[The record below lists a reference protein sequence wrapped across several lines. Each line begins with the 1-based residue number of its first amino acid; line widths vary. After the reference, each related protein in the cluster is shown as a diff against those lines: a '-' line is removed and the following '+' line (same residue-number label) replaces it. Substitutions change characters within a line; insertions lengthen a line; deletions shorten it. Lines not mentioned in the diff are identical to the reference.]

1 MKRLFIVLIKYIPI
15 IQMVGMLFNNI
26 LYCFSDIYIISY
38 ILDFIIGNSITTTFL
53 LYVCSYVFGFCKWHR
68 FIITANIINLLIAN
82 LDAYYRIPI
91 SDIQLLIVY
100 HFIAAI
106 FICISTYIH
115 IKNNR
120 KEANVSSTELYN
132 GIMSLHNVF
141 DYVEKQDNKTFWK
154 SMRKLHESIKGA
166 HFDEEY
172 AKWQVSTMY
181 HTADNGKICKGEIYN
196 YDCAKNVF
204 DKYVRNI
211 NSSITVW
218 DVYVAIN
225 AQYHDYIRLYSEW
238 FRNINKNE
246 LDNKIIESAIT
257 FYFKDE
263 DSGSTKTWNYFKTA
277 N

>member
-1 MKRLFIVLIKYIPI
+1 MSKYK
-15 IQMVGMLFNNI
+15 
-26 LYCFSDIYIISY
+26 D
-38 ILDFIIGNSITTTFL
+38 
-53 LYVCSYVFGFCKWHR
+53 
-68 FIITANIINLLIAN
+68 IINS
-82 LDAYYRIPI
+82 Y
-91 SDIQLLIVY
+91 
-100 HFIAAI
+100 
-106 FICISTYIH
+106 
-115 IKNNR
+115 

-172 AKWQVSTMY
+172 AKWQVSAMY
-181 HTADNGKICKGEIYN
+181 HTANNGKVCKGEIYN

-204 DKYVRNI
+204 DKYVHNI

-246 LDNKIIESAIT
+246 LDNKIIESAII
-257 FYFKDE
+257 FYFKDG

>member
-1 MKRLFIVLIKYIPI
+1 MSKYK
-15 IQMVGMLFNNI
+15 
-26 LYCFSDIYIISY
+26 D
-38 ILDFIIGNSITTTFL
+38 
-53 LYVCSYVFGFCKWHR
+53 
-68 FIITANIINLLIAN
+68 IINN
-82 LDAYYRIPI
+82 Y
-91 SDIQLLIVY
+91 
-100 HFIAAI
+100 
-106 FICISTYIH
+106 
-115 IKNNR
+115 

-172 AKWQVSTMY
+172 AKWQVSTMH
-181 HTADNGKICKGEIYN
+181 HTADNGKVCKGEIYN

-204 DKYVRNI
+204 DKYVHNI

-225 AQYHDYIRLYSEW
+225 AQYHDYVRLYSEW

>member
-1 MKRLFIVLIKYIPI
+1 MNFVICKCNRLQTY
-15 IQMVGMLFNNI
+15 
-26 LYCFSDIYIISY
+26 
-38 ILDFIIGNSITTTFL
+38 L
-53 LYVCSYVFGFCKWHR
+53 L
-68 FIITANIINLLIAN
+68 TNLIINLMVLVDKEN
-82 LDAYYRIPI
+82 VKGYVQMDEKE
-91 SDIQLLIVY
+91 
-100 HFIAAI
+100 H
-106 FICISTYIH
+106 T
-115 IKNNR
+115 K

-172 AKWQVSTMY
+172 AKWQVSAMY
-181 HTADNGKICKGEIYN
+181 HTADNGKVCKGEIYN

-225 AQYHDYIRLYSEW
+225 AQYHDYVRLYSEW

>member
-1 MKRLFIVLIKYIPI
+1 MSKYK
-15 IQMVGMLFNNI
+15 
-26 LYCFSDIYIISY
+26 D
-38 ILDFIIGNSITTTFL
+38 
-53 LYVCSYVFGFCKWHR
+53 
-68 FIITANIINLLIAN
+68 IINS
-82 LDAYYRIPI
+82 Y
-91 SDIQLLIVY
+91 
-100 HFIAAI
+100 
-106 FICISTYIH
+106 
-115 IKNNR
+115 

-172 AKWQVSTMY
+172 AKWQVSTMH
-181 HTADNGKICKGEIYN
+181 HTADNGKVCKGEIYN

-225 AQYHDYIRLYSEW
+225 AQYHDYVRLYSEW

-257 FYFKDE
+257 FLF
-263 DSGSTKTWNYFKTA
+263 
-277 N
+277 